1 MGVVRVYLP
10 VGPADLAG
18 LAERG
23 SLPAT
28 PATSATPV
36 DPADAADLRVA
47 YAVTPEL
54 ERSMGGHDVED
65 LEYAAF
71 SAAVAA
77 AGAASGGS
85 DGSDGR
91 RVVIAADV
99 DPEWLAAGE
108 PRSQTDSICAV
119 ELTEPVPLA
128 RVASFHVDE
137 RAGSAH
143 RSAAAS
149 ADALLWYDATE
160 LDEVRGFFV

>member
-1 MGVVRVYLP
+1 MPVVRVYLP
-10 VGPADLAG
+10 VGPVDLAE

-23 SLPAT
+23 SLSSAPAAPAT
-28 PATSATPV
+28 PATPSTP
-36 DPADAADLRVA
+36 RVA

-54 ERSMGGHDVED
+54 VRVMPGHDVED

-71 SAAVAA
+71 SDAVAA
-77 AGAASGGS
+77 AGAARHPAGEPAH
-85 DGSDGR
+85 R

-99 DPEWLAAGE
+99 DPEWLAAGK
-108 PRSQTDSICAV
+108 PKSPTDSICAV

-128 RVASFHVDE
+128 RVASFHIDE

-143 RSAAAS
+143 GAAAAVAS